1 MPQSHLP
8 LLAALLLAPLALSQ
22 EDPADARLAAL
33 DAFWAE
39 VSRSVR
45 EGDFAAYSAT
55 CHPEAVLVSGIRD
68 TCYPLSQALARW
80 EQEFIDTREGSRRS
94 DVHFRFSSR
103 LGDPTTAFETGIFL
117 YEFQVG
123 DEAPKQEYI
132 HLEAL
137 LTKTADGWQII
148 LENQKAIATK
158 AEWDA
163 LAPSPTTQP

>member
-1 MPQSHLP
+1 MKPAP
-8 LLAALLLAPLALSQ
+8 LLLALLLIPISLSHGQ
-22 EDPADARLAAL
+22 EVPDPARLAEL
-33 DAFWAE
+33 DALWTE

-45 EGDFAAYSAT
+45 EGDFAAFSAT
-55 CHPEAVLVSGIRD
+55 CHPEAVLVSGIRS
-68 TCYPLSQALARW
+68 TCYPLAQALARW

-94 DVHFRFSSR
+94 DVHFRFSRR
-103 LGDPTTAFETGIFL
+103 LGDATTAFETGIFL

-137 LTKTADGWQII
+137 LTKTTDGWQII

-158 AEWDA
+158 TEWDA
-163 LAPSPTTQP
+163 LAP